1 MVQVTRWRR
10 CGCDSGVGLLSRRR
24 HPEKLGEAGEF
35 QADGGVDS
43 SSQLERAMV
52 KRRAAIALTGL
63 LLLVGGALFDALIN
77 FDFDDFHVWEGF
89 SGAGAVLIVPGLL
102 LAAGARYL
110 PGSRI
115 NILLFVSIPIA
126 VVSAV
131 GLALFGAVIVICA
144 CD

>member
-10 CGCDSGVGLLSRRR
+10 CGCDSGVGLLSCRR

-77 FDFDDFHVWEGF
+77 FDFDDFHVF
-89 SGAGAVLIVPGLL
+89 DRPVCCVP
-102 LAAGARYL
+102 
-110 PGSRI
+110 S
-115 NILLFVSIPIA
+115 
-126 VVSAV
+126 
-131 GLALFGAVIVICA
+131 
-144 CD
+144 